1 MAFLRLNDDFKC
13 AHCGNVGLVLK
24 VWDNRRIKAFCEN
37 CNSELIFSLLED
49 GGDQDFEEVTA

>member
-37 CNSELIFSLLED
+37 CNSELIIDLLKDSGEKVM
-49 GGDQDFEEVTA
+49 G